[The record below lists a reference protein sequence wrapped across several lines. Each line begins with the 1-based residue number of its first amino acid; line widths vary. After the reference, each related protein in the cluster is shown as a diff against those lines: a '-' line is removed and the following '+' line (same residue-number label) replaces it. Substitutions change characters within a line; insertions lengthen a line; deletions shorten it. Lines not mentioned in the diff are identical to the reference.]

1 MAFSPWRM
9 FVVERV
15 PRLHI
20 ADAGRLPVR
29 RGERKRGRS
38 ARIRGVGPS
47 TRSARPGRFRSGV
60 PGSAECEGEQARAKQ
75 HEACCGYCEES
86 FGYEIVV
93 THDAPADRDV
103 GPNLLKLSESFALQH
118 RPRTIALISVSEE
131 NAGADEAKKSC
142 NHLDHR
148 NCPKRPWHRTETT
161 LEAAQSKGFRTGAE
175 NRNPTDDLQ
184 QHHVPEG
191 RRRLSYFGC
200 SVFGRAAS
208 CARAAIIASYSGVPR
223 RGGEP
228 SGRPPIQCG
237 MSANVSPGVLP
248 PAQAGSVRHAIH
260 RKAHRRAAE

>member
-1 MAFSPWRM
+1 MPA
-9 FVVERV
+9 
-15 PRLHI
+15 
-20 ADAGRLPVR
+20 RLPVR
-29 RGERKRGRS
+29 RGERKRGRP
-38 ARIRGVGPS
+38 ARIPGVGPS

-60 PGSAECEGEQARAKQ
+60 PELAESEREQARAKQ

-148 NCPKRPWHRTETT
+148 NCPKRPWHGQKRQAGPHSQKDFEP
-161 LEAAQSKGFRTGAE
+161 APKIGI
-175 NRNPTDDLQ
+175 
-184 QHHVPEG
+184 
-191 RRRLSYFGC
+191 RLMIWSNTVSRGKAKAGYFGC

-223 RGGEP
+223 RGGAP

-237 MSANVSPGVLP
+237 MSAMDSPGVLP
-248 PAQAGSVRHAIH
+248 PAQAGSVRHAMH